1 MKQQYNF
8 CFVLFCF
15 WYINSI
21 HIRTYPR
28 SPVIDQRG
36 KKFRSRHYR
45 KNLLFGLSQLLLLNN
60 YHYHYLYLLMGHF
73 NSRTRKYSDTVSHE
87 GNSII
92 TNGQSDS
99 AFQPAQR
106 NSFDNVLNNNGK
118 KLLEICKKLDLRI
131 VNGR

>member
-1 MKQQYNF
+1 
-8 CFVLFCF
+8 
-15 WYINSI
+15 
-21 HIRTYPR
+21 
-28 SPVIDQRG
+28 
-36 KKFRSRHYR
+36 
-45 KNLLFGLSQLLLLNN
+45 
-60 YHYHYLYLLMGHF
+60 MGHF
-73 NSRTRKYSDTVSHE
+73 NSRTRKYSATVSHE

-118 KLLEICKKLDLRI
+118 KLLEICKNFDLRI